1 VRRDHVSNRCANGNR
16 VIPSRFLRERGLE
29 RQKDGAEGH
38 RKTVAAP
45 EPEIFKAHYEFGR
58 KRQQSAGLAALGR
71 PIIHW
76 VPPMLSHDACVC
88 AQCAVRHLAGI

>member
-1 VRRDHVSNRCANGNR
+1 MRANGNR

-38 RKTVAAP
+38 RETVAAP
-45 EPEIFKAHYEFGR
+45 KPEIFKAHCEFWR
-58 KRQQSAGLAALGR
+58 NKQQSAGLVALGR

-76 VPPMLSHDACVC
+76 APPMPSRDACVC
-88 AQCAVRHLAGI
+88 AQCADQHLAGI